1 MLAGS
6 FLVEIGTTNPC
17 RHSKIG
23 YCRLSR
29 IQHLTIRIT
38 QKRQKKKQRLWK
50 TRGKHEKWEKL
61 ERKHWKL
68 DETLVGFCRR
78 CMHFPRCRAEAGWVT
93 IKYDQLSIG
102 SCLGLYWFYLVYMYI
117 YVYNISCIYIL
128 IYLFEQ
134 KSHNLAL
141 PLSPK
146 VALGPWFWILGYPIR
161 ERIST
166 SISRIPIIL
175 GFDQPPQVSTHVPG
189 QRSRLSESSGELV
202 QNWWYLAAGIS
213 AAGASILPKPNHL
226 PSQA

>member
-1 MLAGS
+1 MENSRETWEMRETRKKTL
-6 FLVEIGTTNPC
+6 EIGRDFGRILPSL
-17 RHSKIG
+17 HAFSKVPGRSWMG
-23 YCRLSR
+23 YDQVWS
-29 IQHLTIRIT
+29 TFY
-38 QKRQKKKQRLWK
+38 
-50 TRGKHEKWEKL
+50 
-61 ERKHWKL
+61 WKL
-68 DETLVGFCRR
+68 LRFILV
-78 CMHFPRCRAEAGWVT
+78 
-93 IKYDQLSIG
+93 LS
-102 SCLGLYWFYLVYMYI
+102 GLYVHI
-117 YVYNISCIYIL
+117 CIHNISCIYIL